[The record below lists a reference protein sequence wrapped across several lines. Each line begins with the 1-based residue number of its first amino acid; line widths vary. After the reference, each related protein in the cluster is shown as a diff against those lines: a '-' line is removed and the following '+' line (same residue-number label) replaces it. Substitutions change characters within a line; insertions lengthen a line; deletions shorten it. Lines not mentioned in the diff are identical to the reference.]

1 MFKHGHHGHGHGHGQ
16 PAAGARILFAS
27 YGGLDITQ
35 KVQHMFN
42 THHNVHIGP
51 AEYVRHFGDPAPGE
65 FKDFVVLAVDGANKC
80 FCHIAADNQP
90 TNISM
95 GAQNSSPRTAP
106 AHGSEILA
114 ANYGGVDVTAQCRDM
129 FNHKGSLQFDRSL
142 NDMFGDTLPGVAKV
156 LAVVFKTTK
165 GPTPHR
171 AGTYWSE
178 AEKPNLTRDGHQA
191 RGMPGHH
198 HHQHQHCPQPT
209 PVFHHPMPH
218 QPAHNSRGMPGHH
231 HHHHQAPPPTTG
243 PRVLFASYGGS
254 DVTHHVQ
261 GMYNSHRGK
270 LSIAGG
276 QYTTH
281 FSDPFPGQLKDFVV
295 MTVDNGNNSQV
306 HVAAENSPTHID
318 GSAAQHSTP
327 HHGPPPHASEIIQAN
342 YGGADVTAKCKE
354 LFNRRHGLRFDR
366 SMNDTFG
373 DPLPGVSKRLAI
385 IYMTKSGNIPHRACA
400 HYGESD
406 KPHIPHQH

>member
-1 MFKHGHHGHGHGHGQ
+1 MQHHGNHNVSVRVTQ
-16 PAAGARILFAS
+16 TAGARVLFAS
-27 YGGLDITQ
+27 YGGLDVTQ

-42 THHNVHIGP
+42 THRHVKIGP
-51 AEYVRHFGDPAPGE
+51 GEYVKHFGDPAPGE
-65 FKDFVVLAVDGANKC
+65 FKDFVVLAVNGANKC
-80 FCHIAADNQP
+80 CCHIAAENQP
-90 TNISM
+90 TDVSM
-95 GAQNSSPRTAP
+95 GPQNSSPRTAP

-114 ANYGGVDVTAQCRDM
+114 ANYGGVDVTAQCRDV
-129 FNHKGSLQFDRSL
+129 FNHKGGLHFEKSM
-142 NDMFGDTLPGVAKV
+142 NDMFGDTLPGVEKV

-191 RGMPGHH
+191 RGPS
-198 HHQHQHCPQPT
+198 HHQP
-209 PVFHHPMPH
+209 
-218 QPAHNSRGMPGHH
+218 PAQQSRGMPGHH

-254 DVTHHVQ
+254 DVTHSVQ

-276 QYTTH
+276 QYVTH

-354 LFNRRHGLRFDR
+354 LFNRRHGLRFER

-373 DPLPGVSKRLAI
+373 DTLPGVSKRLAI